1 MLVRLRLYKEFLMAN
16 PRVPRKKG
24 QPAKSKKH
32 SDLYT
37 DEDPKGTI
45 KGLKFATVKDAEA
58 SVRKIKASNRTDA
71 HKTQAAIAMEQ
82 RAKVAGK
89 LAAAAVFRRFIES
102 QKKKTAAKNKKKKLA
117 IGGVTTKR
125 NYRKEYDNYHAKPK
139 QKQRRASRNA
149 ARGALMKTGV
159 AKKGDGKD
167 VAHRNGNPRDNRRSN
182 LSLQTPSSNRS
193 FARTRTGSKR
203 DIRA

>member
-1 MLVRLRLYKEFLMAN
+1 MSLK
-16 PRVPRKKG
+16 RVPRKKG

-102 QKKKTAAKNKKKKLA
+102 QKNKTADKNKKKKLA
-117 IGGVTTKR
+117 IGRVTTKR

-149 ARGALMKTGV
+149 ARGALMKTGA

-203 DIRA
+203 DRRA

>member
-1 MLVRLRLYKEFLMAN
+1 MAN

-37 DEDPKGTI
+37 DEDPKRTI
-45 KGLKFATVKDAEA
+45 TGLKFATVKDAEA
-58 SVRKIKASNRTDA
+58 SVRKIKASDRTDA

-89 LAAAAVFRRFIES
+89 IAAAAVFRKFIES
-102 QKKKTAAKNKKKKLA
+102 QKKKTMAKNKKSKKMA
-117 IGGVTTKR
+117 VGGVAKKR
-125 NYRKEYDNYHAKPK
+125 NYRKEYDNYQGKPDQIK
-139 QKQRRASRNA
+139 RRTARNA

-159 AKKGDGKD
+159 AKRGDGKD
-167 VAHRNGNPRDNRRSN
+167 VAHKNGNPRDNRRGN
-182 LSLQTPSSNRS
+182 LTLQRASQNRS
-193 FARTRTGSKR
+193 FPRTATAGKR
-203 DIRA
+203 NRRA

>member
-1 MLVRLRLYKEFLMAN
+1 MAN

-58 SVRKIKASNRTDA
+58 SVRKIKASDRTDA

-89 LAAAAVFRRFIES
+89 IAAAAVFRKFIES
-102 QKKKTAAKNKKKKLA
+102 QKKKTMAKNKKSKKMA
-117 IGGVTTKR
+117 VGGVAKKR
-125 NYRKEYDNYHAKPK
+125 NYRKEYDNYHGKPEQIK
-139 QKQRRASRNA
+139 RRDSRNA
-149 ARGALMKTGV
+149 ARNSLKKTGV
-159 AKKGDGKD
+159 NVAGKD
-167 VAHRNGNPRDNRRSN
+167 VAHKNGNPRDNRRGN
-182 LSLQTPSSNRS
+182 LTLQRPAQNRS
-193 FARTRTGSKR
+193 FARTKTAGKR
-203 DIRA
+203 NRRA